1 MVERRIP
8 NPMVVGSSPSWPATF
23 EFFLKKYSLFL
34 KEFISFFNSNQK
46 SESIVSKLQSYY
58 TNAKS
63 ELLKV
68 IFPIKEQIR
77 SAYLSVFIVVTVITL
92 FLALID
98 GIMSLSLSSII
109 N

>member
-1 MVERRIP
+1 M
-8 NPMVVGSSPSWPATF
+8 NK
-23 EFFLKKYSLFL
+23 LKTYYKSA
-34 KEFISFFNSNQK
+34 KE
-46 SESIVSKLQSYY
+46 
-58 TNAKS
+58 

-77 SAYLSVFIVVTVITL
+77 SAYLSVFVVVTVISL

-98 GIMSLSLSSII
+98 AIMSLSLSAVM